1 MMLPGTAAWR
11 RRIAFA
17 FLMLGGVLALRTVA
31 RDVPKEQ
38 TLVFRLDEAARHE
51 PLALRATLTRV
62 GESEARAGF
71 SFTRHGD
78 ESGDPREI
86 VNLPDGDYVVTID
99 VTGANESAGAAAK
112 EYKTSRAVRV
122 TLRGGEII
130 VPLVQRVRE

>member
-1 MMLPGTAAWR
+1 MLPGTAEWR

-17 FLMLGGVLALRTVA
+17 FLMLGGVLAVRTVA

-38 TLVFRLDEAARHE
+38 VLVFRLDGAARHE
-51 PLALRATLTRV
+51 PIALHASLTRI

-78 ESGDPREI
+78 ESADPREI

-99 VTGANESAGAAAK
+99 VTFRDEAAK
-112 EYKTSRAVRV
+112 EYKTSRAERV
-122 TLRGGEII
+122 SLRGGEII
-130 VPLVQRVRE
+130 VPLMQRVRE